1 MVILELECWREIKYS
16 WIGDFDVHE
25 RSAELNNLG
34 FYKTSSH
41 AKKNARYK
49 YRRIYSMAINKI
61 SRFKCIYF
69 GYYVLSRNHYDH
81 KEHKSNLFV

>member
-41 AKKNARYK
+41 AKK
-49 YRRIYSMAINKI
+49 MQDINTEEFI
-61 SRFKCIYF
+61 PW
-69 GYYVLSRNHYDH
+69 L
-81 KEHKSNLFV
+81 